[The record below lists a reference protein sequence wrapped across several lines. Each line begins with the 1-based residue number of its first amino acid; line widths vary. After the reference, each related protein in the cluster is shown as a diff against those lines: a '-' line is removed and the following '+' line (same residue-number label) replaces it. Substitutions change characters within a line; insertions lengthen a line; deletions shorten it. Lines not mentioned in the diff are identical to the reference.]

1 MSSVFCAMYYKVLA
15 NISNTCYN
23 CLDIESKGGYVEL
36 SFGQFM
42 RSLRD
47 KQRLSLREAER
58 ESGVSNAYI
67 AQIERGDRARPSAEI
82 LKKLA
87 PAYKVTVR
95 ELLMRAGYLDE
106 PEVTATEEE
115 RIEAAFQYV
124 LADPDYKL
132 GTRVRGE
139 GLTVQAKRDM
149 VIIYETLT
157 GKKLLTP

>member
-1 MSSVFCAMYYKVLA
+1 MEEP
-15 NISNTCYN
+15 N
-23 CLDIESKGGYVEL
+23 
-36 SFGQFM
+36 FGHFLK
-42 RSLRD
+42 SLRD
-47 KQRLSLREAER
+47 RQRMSLRDVEK

-67 AQIERGDRARPSAEI
+67 AQLEKGDRPAPSPDI

-87 PAYKVTVR
+87 RAYNVTVR

-132 GTRVRGE
+132 GTRLRGE
-139 GLTVQAKRDM
+139 DLDTKGKRGV
-149 VIIYETLT
+149 VITYETLT
-157 GKKLLTP
+157 GKKILSI